1 VIYHGRIRYI
11 IKREGGGNMKRY
23 WNFMDGWV
31 DQFANASEFEP
42 MMAFEHVNMLCKRGF
57 TVSWEVLL

>member
-1 VIYHGRIRYI
+1 
-11 IKREGGGNMKRY
+11 MKRY